1 MSGGENGDRQSAMVL
16 LLALREMQQEG
27 GAQSELATEFIN
39 GMRKCQE
46 KDEKERKK
54 KAEYDKKN
62 AAVDDEEANEEESI
76 SPTSWHPHV
85 LRASYIQRAQIS
97 RCQHCSC
104 SHWFDCGVPSC
115 LLDNWREVL
124 IKLKY
129 NEITTLDLAGGIRS
143 ESDEIKRFKIG
154 DHIQLVH
161 ELTEALKINKSLTSL
176 DLSANDLT
184 DEGVS
189 RLAAVLLTHRTL
201 NKLVL
206 EENYIGDEGA
216 GELSDVLE
224 RNTCITALYLG
235 RNFIGDEGRL
245 KIGQAL
251 LTRARP
257 QQEYLIKNEQTR
269 HCKKGGLPCENHH
282 RSKRKCLVCFPA
294 ICANP
299 SCGGAVKSRHH
310 VVCVCTRVVFC
321 RQHCQVRL

>member
-1 MSGGENGDRQSAMVL
+1 
-16 LLALREMQQEG
+16 
-27 GAQSELATEFIN
+27 
-39 GMRKCQE
+39 
-46 KDEKERKK
+46 
-54 KAEYDKKN
+54 
-62 AAVDDEEANEEESI
+62 
-76 SPTSWHPHV
+76 
-85 LRASYIQRAQIS
+85 
-97 RCQHCSC
+97 
-104 SHWFDCGVPSC
+104 VPSC

-129 NEITTLDLAGGIRS
+129 NDITTLDLAGGIRS

-154 DHIQLVH
+154 GHVQLVH
-161 ELTEALKINKSLTSL
+161 ELVKALKINKSLTSL

-206 EENYIGDEGA
+206 EDNHFGDEGA
-216 GELSDVLE
+216 GELSNVLA
-224 RNTCITALYLG
+224 RNKCISALYLG

-257 QQEYLIKNEQTR
+257 QQEYLIKNEQKR
-269 HCKKGGLPCENHH
+269 HCKKGGIRCEHDH
-282 RSKRKCLVCFPA
+282 RSKRPCLICFPA
-294 ICANP
+294 ICAG
-299 SCGGAVKSRHH
+299 CGGAVKTAFLRDH

-321 RQHCQVRL
+321 QQHCQVRL